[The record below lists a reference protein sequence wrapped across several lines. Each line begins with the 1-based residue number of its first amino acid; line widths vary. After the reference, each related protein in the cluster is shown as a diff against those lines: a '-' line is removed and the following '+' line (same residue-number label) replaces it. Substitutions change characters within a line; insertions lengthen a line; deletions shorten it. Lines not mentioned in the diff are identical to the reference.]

1 MPNVAYMESH
11 DFHEQD
17 EKIQSLL
24 ESPVVILDDETRR
37 FLKIKRQRME
47 TLKRVEAV
55 TGRKARVVH
64 ETEIEVKIVA
74 NDNGDVHAPAND
86 NRVDLDVP
94 ANDVAVEVSIAANDN
109 GLEKNV
115 AAFVATAEKK
125 DFMVEHTLDNYEWA
139 LYAWRHEGEHL
150 HNGIFDVDLKGNMSA
165 QQIASLKEIV
175 GGEHGDITRVN
186 LVEGFNDLIT
196 KRKWGDHQNSGYN
209 DEEVPAAEKLE
220 QICQKEIGESLV
232 KAFDSGNID
241 YFYELLRRTCDIVRI
256 KKFLAIAA

>member
-24 ESPVVILDDETRR
+24 ESPVVVLDDETRR

-64 ETEIEVKIVA
+64 ETEIDVKFVTLDGGSVQGDAA
-74 NDNGDVHAPAND
+74 NDN
-86 NRVDLDVP
+86 
-94 ANDVAVEVSIAANDN
+94 VAVEVNIAANDN

-115 AAFVATAEKK
+115 AAFVATGEKK

-150 HNGIFDVDLKGNMSA
+150 HNGIFDVDLKGNMSV
-165 QQIASLKEIV
+165 QQLASLKEIV
-175 GGEHGDITRVN
+175 GGEHGDITKVN

-232 KAFDSGNID
+232 KAFDGGNIE
-241 YFYELLRRTCDIVRI
+241 YFYELLRRVCDIVRV
-256 KKFLAIAA
+256 KKFLAQAA

>member
-17 EKIQSLL
+17 EKIQNLL
-24 ESPVVILDDETRR
+24 ESPVVVLDDETRR
-37 FLKIKRQRME
+37 FLKIKKQRME

-64 ETEIEVKIVA
+64 ETEIDVKVVA
-74 NDNGDVHAPAND
+74 NDNGLNPNA
-86 NRVDLDVP
+86 P
-94 ANDVAVEVSIAANDN
+94 ANDVAVEVHIAANDN
-109 GLEKNV
+109 GLKKNV

-165 QQIASLKEIV
+165 EQIASLKEIV
-175 GGEHGDITRVN
+175 GGEHGDITQVD

-220 QICQKEIGESLV
+220 QICQREIGESLV
-232 KAFDSGNID
+232 RAFDNGNIE
-241 YFYELLRRTCDIVRI
+241 YFYELLRRTCDIVRV
-256 KKFLAIAA
+256 KKFLAMAGPIR